1 MAENIPQITGEALV
15 EQIGKQDDEKLLA
28 TALERYKQSVEIDDE
43 NRRNFEDDIEFY
55 SGETQ
60 WNQAVQKSR
69 EQDNRPCITV
79 NRLPS
84 FVRQVVNDYRQNKT
98 TVNVRAVDDNAD
110 PETADIM
117 KGIIRHIESNSDAD
131 IAYENAL
138 FYAVTGGFGYYRI
151 VTDYIEDGFDQEIY
165 IRPIPNSLTVRH
177 DCNSRAMDGSDWE
190 WCFIEEQMSKKAAE
204 KAYPDVD
211 FGDWDNA
218 TEKNVWMS
226 KDEVTVVEYF
236 YFETVKEK
244 LFMLE
249 TGEAIYESDF
259 EKKKAENPQYPA
271 PAIIDTRTVSRKK
284 VKWAKLAGD
293 KVLEKAD
300 WAGKYI
306 PVIPVFGDVIE
317 VKGQRKTISL
327 IRFAKDAQRM
337 LNYYRSTETELLA
350 LQPKAPFVIAEGQIE
365 GYEDEWQNAN
375 SVAYSALTYKP
386 TTIDGMAVPP
396 PQRQGFASPP
406 SGVLQGAMNAEQDMM
421 NTTGIHEASM
431 GMKSNE
437 SSGRAILARQREG
450 DVSTFHF
457 IDNAARAQRYCGR
470 QLVDLIPK
478 IYDRARVVRILGD
491 DDTEKMVTVNEP
503 TTRKDDNGNEIDAIY
518 NLGLGRY
525 DVVVSSG
532 ASYTTRRQEQ
542 AEAMMNITQAN
553 PQLWATAG
561 DILVKAMDWPDADVL
576 AKRLKKTLPPGLADS
591 EDEDGEGE
599 PQLPPE
605 VMQQME
611 EMNAQLEQAGQM
623 VQELQAQLESKQP
636 EYELQ
641 ARKIAVD
648 EFNAE
653 TNRIKTMADVQ
664 AKQPAPIASDELSD
678 AEADKIN
685 FEAEMKAALIE
696 LEHENKKELIKLQ
709 AALDMMKTARDDMS
723 MESDME
729 GKGMR
734 HGQEHGGMD
743 EMNNK
748 IHECMEAIRCQLE
761 QQNAPKEIIR
771 DASGKPIGIKSVSV
785 QIDE

>member
-1 MAENIPQITGEALV
+1 MAEKTPQITGEALT

-60 WNQAVQKSR
+60 WNQTVKKSR
-69 EQDNRPCITV
+69 EQENRPCITV
-79 NRLPS
+79 NRLPQ

-98 TVNVRAVDDNAD
+98 TVKVRAVDNLAD
-110 PETADIM
+110 PETAEVM
-117 KGIIRHIESNSDAD
+117 QGLIRHIESNSDAD

-151 VTDYIEDGFDQEIY
+151 VTDYVEDSFDQEIF
-165 IRPIPNSLTVRH
+165 IKPIPNSLTVRH
-177 DCNSRAMDGSDWE
+177 DCNSRAMDGSDWQ
-190 WCFIEEQMSKKAAE
+190 WCFIEEQMTKKAAE
-204 KAYPDVD
+204 QAYPDID

-236 YFETVKEK
+236 YYETVKED
-244 LFMLE
+244 LYLLD
-249 TGEAIYESDF
+249 TGASMYKDEF
-259 EKKKAENPQYPA
+259 EKTKEENPQYPA
-271 PAIIDTRTVSRKK
+271 PKIIETRKCDRKK

-350 LQPKAPFVIAEGQIE
+350 LQPKAPFVGAHGQFEGFE
-365 GYEDEWQNAN
+365 EEWQNAN
-375 SVAYSALTYKP
+375 SIAYSYLSYNP
-386 TTIDGMAVPP
+386 VDVNGTTLPP
-396 PQRQGFASPP
+396 PQRQGFAAPP
-406 SGVLQGAMNAEQDMM
+406 SGVLQGAINAEQDMM
-421 NTTGIHEASM
+421 RTTGIHEASM

-478 IYDRARVVRILGD
+478 IYDRARVVRILGE
-491 DDTEKMVTVNEP
+491 DDTEKMVEVNQP
-503 TTRKDDNGNEIDAIY
+503 TMVKQDNGQEVEKIY
-518 NLGLGRY
+518 DLGLGRF

-576 AKRLKKTLPPGLADS
+576 SKRLKKTLPPGLAEP
-591 EDEDGEGE
+591 EDDEEGA

-611 EMNAQLEQAGQM
+611 EMNAQLEQAGMM
-623 VQELQAQLESKQP
+623 VEELQAQLESKQP
-636 EYELQ
+636 EYQMQMQKLQ
-641 ARKIAVD
+641 I
-648 EFNAE
+648 EQFNAE
-653 TNRIKTMADVQ
+653 TNRIKAMADIE
-664 AKQPAPIASDELSD
+664 AKQAAPVANDELSD
-678 AEADKIN
+678 AEAEKIN

-696 LEHENKKELIKLQ
+696 MEHENKKELMKLQ
-709 AALDMMKTARDDMS
+709 AELELQKMRRSELSEGLDVEAIQ
-723 MESDME
+723 ES
-729 GKGMR
+729 
-734 HGQEHGGMD
+734 GGLNAIN
-743 EMNNK
+743 EK
-748 IHECMEAIRCQLE
+748 IFECMEAIKLQLA

-771 DASGKPIGIKSVSV
+771 DENGKPIGIKTVNV
-785 QIDE
+785 